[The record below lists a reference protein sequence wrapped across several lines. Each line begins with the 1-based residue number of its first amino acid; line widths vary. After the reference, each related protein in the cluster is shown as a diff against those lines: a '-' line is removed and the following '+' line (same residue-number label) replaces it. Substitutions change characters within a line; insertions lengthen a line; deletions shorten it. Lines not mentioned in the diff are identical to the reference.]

1 MKPAD
6 CKIPPSGKV
15 NDFVQDPLKLR
26 LRTHAQDTIVIVVPR
41 TVEPRLRI
49 QAQDTMMTC
58 CCCCCCCKCHSRS
71 GKIVNDP
78 VQEGKTTR
86 AKIRLITTYLGYRP
100 KCKMTILLFILSQ
113 TMSKDQMNNH
123 QKGSIH
129 VNNMG

>member
-49 QAQDTMMTC
+49 QAQDTMMTVVVVV
-58 CCCCCCCKCHSRS
+58 
-71 GKIVNDP
+71 VNTTQDP
-78 VQEGKTTR
+78 VKSLTTQFNKGKQR
-86 AKIRLITTYLGYRP
+86 ERNYG
-100 KCKMTILLFILSQ
+100 
-113 TMSKDQMNNH
+113 
-123 QKGSIH
+123 
-129 VNNMG
+129 

>member
-49 QAQDTMMTC
+49 QAQDTMMTVVVVVV
-58 CCCCCCCKCHSRS
+58 
-71 GKIVNDP
+71 VNATQDP
-78 VQEGKTTR
+78 VKSLTTQFKKGKQR
-86 AKIRLITTYLGYRP
+86 ERNYG
-100 KCKMTILLFILSQ
+100 
-113 TMSKDQMNNH
+113 
-123 QKGSIH
+123 
-129 VNNMG
+129 

>member
-49 QAQDTMMTC
+49 QAQDTMMTVVVVVVVVV
-58 CCCCCCCKCHSRS
+58 
-71 GKIVNDP
+71 VNTTQDP
-78 VQEGKTTR
+78 VKSLTTQFNKGKQR
-86 AKIRLITTYLGYRP
+86 ERNYG
-100 KCKMTILLFILSQ
+100 
-113 TMSKDQMNNH
+113 
-123 QKGSIH
+123 
-129 VNNMG
+129 